1 MKRLCFLYLLRGHQS
16 GAGLN
21 AEDALMKRLAFRGW
35 LRSVKKLSSAQK
47 KELRNELAQA
57 ERKSLEEEVAA
68 LVGIPARRLPPL
80 PPWRDQAVGPCL
92 RTLAIPVSGVSADLR
107 TLTKSP
113 LAELRHKDRW
123 RFYMEGMNEGESV
136 RKAAWRCGINREAAF
151 NWRQRF
157 LTLPEAVTARHET
170 GIVEAD
176 ETYFLESFKG

>member
-68 LVGIPARRLPPL
+68 LVGIPARRLPHCHHGEIRPL
-80 PPWRDQAVGPCL
+80 GHASGLL
-92 RTLAIPVSGVSADLR
+92 R
-107 TLTKSP
+107 
-113 LAELRHKDRW
+113 
-123 RFYMEGMNEGESV
+123 Y
-136 RKAAWRCGINREAAF
+136 RC
-151 NWRQRF
+151 
-157 LTLPEAVTARHET
+157 
-170 GIVEAD
+170 
-176 ETYFLESFKG
+176 